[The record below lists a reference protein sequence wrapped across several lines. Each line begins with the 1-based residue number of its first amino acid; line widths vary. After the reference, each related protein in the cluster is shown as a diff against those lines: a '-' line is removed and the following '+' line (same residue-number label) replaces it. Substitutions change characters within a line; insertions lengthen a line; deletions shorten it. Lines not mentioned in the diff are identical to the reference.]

1 MNDKKIW
8 IIIAAVSGFTAVA
21 IGAFGVHGLKGRL
34 SAEMIE
40 TYKTGVLYHLI
51 HSLGILAIALTDKI
65 KGKIVMSFFLAGI
78 FLFSFSLY
86 FYSVMNERIFSM
98 ITPFG
103 GVSFLLGWLSLV
115 FAVIKN
121 KNY

>member
-8 IIIAAVSGFTAVA
+8 LIFAAVSGFTAVA
-21 IGAFGVHGLKGRL
+21 IGAFGAHGLKGRL
-34 SAEMIE
+34 STEMIE

-51 HSLGILAIALTDKI
+51 HSIAILAIALTDKI

-86 FYSVMNERIFSM
+86 FYSVMNERIFAM
-98 ITPFG
+98 ITPVG
-103 GVSFLLGWLSLV
+103 GVSFLIGWLSLIYEV
-115 FAVIKN
+115 LRK
-121 KNY
+121 KK

>member
-8 IIIAAVSGFTAVA
+8 LIFAAVSGFTAVA
-21 IGAFGVHGLKGRL
+21 IGAFGAHGLKGRL
-34 SAEMIE
+34 STEMIE

-51 HSLGILAIALTDKI
+51 HSIAILAIALTDKI

-86 FYSVMNERIFSM
+86 FYSVMSERIFAM
-98 ITPFG
+98 ITPVG
-103 GVSFLLGWLSLV
+103 GVSFLIGWLSLIYEV
-115 FAVIKN
+115 LRK
-121 KNY
+121 KK